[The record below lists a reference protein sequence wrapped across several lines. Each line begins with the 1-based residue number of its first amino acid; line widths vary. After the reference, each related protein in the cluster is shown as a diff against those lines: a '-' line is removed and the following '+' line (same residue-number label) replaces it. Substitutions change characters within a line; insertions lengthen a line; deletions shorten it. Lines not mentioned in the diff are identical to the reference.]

1 MFYLKMKLINL
12 KIALVWV
19 FGSLLF
25 LAFTIKSIPIDNGLK
40 TVVLDAGHGGKDP
53 GAGNGKEKKY
63 ALDIT
68 LKLGEK
74 IEENYPNVKVIYTR
88 NKDVFVPLHERAA
101 IANKNKADL
110 FISIHCNAN
119 SHSKSLRGTETYVMG
134 LHKTQENLDL
144 AKKENNVILYE
155 DNYKKSYKG
164 YNPASPLAHIMLANY
179 QNAFMNQ
186 SLEFAAKVEKNI
198 SKVGHSTRG
207 VKQAGFIVIWETT
220 MPSVLIETGYLTNR
234 QDADFLAS
242 SSGREKIALAIFR
255 AFGEYK
261 NQIEK

>member
-1 MFYLKMKLINL
+1 MKLINL
-12 KIALVWV
+12 KIALAWV
-19 FGSLLF
+19 FTVAIF
-25 LAFTIKSIPIDNGLK
+25 LVFSSRANFKGRGLK

-53 GAGNGKEKKY
+53 GTGNGKEKKY

-74 IEENYPNVKVIYTR
+74 IEDDFPNVKVIYTR
-88 NKDVFVPLHERAA
+88 DSDVFVPLHERAA
-101 IANKNKADL
+101 IANKSKADL
-110 FISIHCNAN
+110 FVSIHCNAN
-119 SHSKSLRGTETYVMG
+119 PHSKSLRGTETYVMG

-144 AKKENNVILYE
+144 AKNENNVILYE
-155 DNYKKSYKG
+155 ENYKKSYKG

-186 SLEFAAKVEKNI
+186 SLEFAAKVEKNMG
-198 SKVGHSTRG
+198 KVGHKSRG

-220 MPSVLIETGYLTNR
+220 MPSVLVETGYLTNTE
-234 QDADFLAS
+234 DAKLLATTN
-242 SSGREKIALAIFR
+242 GREKIALAIFR
-255 AFGEYK
+255 AFEEYK

>member
-1 MFYLKMKLINL
+1 MKLINL
-12 KIALVWV
+12 KIALVW
-19 FGSLLF
+19 LF
-25 LAFTIKSIPIDNGLK
+25 TSAIFLGFTSGTNYSARGLK

-74 IEENYPNVKVIYTR
+74 IEENFSNVKVIYTR
-88 NKDVFVPLHERAA
+88 DKDVFVPLHERAA

-119 SHSKSLRGTETYVMG
+119 PHSKSLRGTETYVMG

-144 AKKENNVILYE
+144 AKNENNVILYE
-155 DNYKKSYKG
+155 ENYKKSYKG

-186 SLEFAAKVEKNI
+186 SLEFATKVEKNMG
-198 SKVGHSTRG
+198 KVGHKSRG

-220 MPSVLIETGYLTNR
+220 MPSVLVETGYLTNSE
-234 QDADFLAS
+234 DSNLLS
-242 SSGREKIALAIFR
+242 TTNGREKVALAIFR
-255 AFGEYK
+255 AFEEYK

>member
-1 MFYLKMKLINL
+1 MKLINL

-19 FGSLLF
+19 FTAAIF
-25 LAFTIKSIPIDNGLK
+25 LGFTSNIKYNARGLK

-53 GAGNGKEKKY
+53 GTGNGKEKKY

-74 IEENYPNVKVIYTR
+74 IEENFSNVKVIYTR
-88 NKDVFVPLHERAA
+88 DKDVFVPLHERAA
-101 IANKNKADL
+101 IANKSKADL

-119 SHSKSLRGTETYVMG
+119 PHSKSLRGTETYVMG

-144 AKKENNVILYE
+144 AKNENNVILYE

-186 SLEFAAKVEKNI
+186 SLEFAAKVEKNM
-198 SKVGHSTRG
+198 SKVGHRSRG

-220 MPSVLIETGYLTNR
+220 MPSVLVETGYLTNSE
-234 QDADFLAS
+234 DSNLLAS
-242 SSGREKIALAIFR
+242 TSGREKVALAIFR
-255 AFGEYK
+255 AFEEYK